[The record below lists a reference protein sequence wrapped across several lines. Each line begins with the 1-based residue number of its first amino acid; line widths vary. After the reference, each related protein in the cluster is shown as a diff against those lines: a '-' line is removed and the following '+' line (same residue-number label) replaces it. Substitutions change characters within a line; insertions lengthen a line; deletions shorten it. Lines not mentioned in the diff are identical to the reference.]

1 VDVAALRSLNV
12 RTSSNRQFLTSEG
25 SKMGSMNIRKQ
36 ARLKRKKRI
45 RKKIH
50 GTPDRPRLSVFRS
63 ARHTYAQIIDDSQGV
78 TLTTASTV
86 DKQTKNAPKFKSKV
100 EAAKFVGQLIGERA
114 LEKGIKMVVFDRN
127 GFLYHGRV
135 KSLSEG
141 AREAGLI
148 F

>member
-1 VDVAALRSLNV
+1 MG
-12 RTSSNRQFLTSEG
+12 SSNIRQ
-25 SKMGSMNIRKQ
+25 Q

-50 GTPDRPRLSVFRS
+50 GTPQRPRLSVFRS
-63 ARHTYAQIIDDSQGV
+63 ARHTYAQVIDDTAGR
-78 TLTTASTV
+78 TLAAASTA
-86 DKQTKNAPKFKSKV
+86 DQQAKDAPEFKNKV
-100 EAAKFVGQLIGERA
+100 EAANFVGKLVGERA
-114 LEKGIKMVVFDRN
+114 LDKGIKEVVFDRN

-141 AREAGLI
+141 ARKAGLI